1 MKGVHGKPTYD
12 CKLYPEVQICCVGC
26 CNAIACAGINVAA
39 FLLMDSQKD
48 STSPGQSR
56 PAQALPGECLLLTS
70 CFGITKYTHATL
82 ASLLLVSA
90 LAASTVNSLWAQ
102 L

>member
-1 MKGVHGKPTYD
+1 MHLKPKYG
-12 CKLYPEVQICCVGC
+12 CKLYHEVQICSVGC

-48 STSPGQSR
+48 STSPGHPR
-56 PAQALPGECLLLTS
+56 PAQALPGKCLLLTS
-70 CFGITKYTHATL
+70 CFGITKYSHATL
-82 ASLLLVSA
+82 ALLLLVSA